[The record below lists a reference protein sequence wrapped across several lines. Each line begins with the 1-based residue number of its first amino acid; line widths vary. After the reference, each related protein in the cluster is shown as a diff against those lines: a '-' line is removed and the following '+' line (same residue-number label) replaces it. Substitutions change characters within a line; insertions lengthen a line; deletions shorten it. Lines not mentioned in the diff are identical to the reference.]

1 MAQKYFHSLNYTLGN
16 EDTTLEVEMIKK
28 LAPKSIFSVC
38 GSGGR
43 SLPLMHTET
52 KHITLCDLSKYQLAL
67 AELRLKSYKTFSH
80 QDFLIFWGYCPY
92 GEADYS
98 RKRKDLFHSLK
109 LTVETKLFFEE
120 LFSEINF
127 QSLLYLGKWEKTF
140 KILASICKVLLGE
153 KVIEKLFSFHSI
165 EDQKRY
171 YETEFPQAKW
181 KLVLF
186 LLGNKSV
193 FNALLYKGD
202 FIKKNDPQ
210 THYQYYFSAF
220 DRLFTTV
227 LARESFFLNLCFF
240 GKLKFHEGNPVESN
254 LESLERIKA
263 SKAEVKFLASDMI
276 QHLSSGEHK
285 YDFLSLSDVPSYF
298 GGDLEKSFLQKIQPS
313 LNPGATVV
321 IRYYLRICD
330 TDISGYKDVTNDYAD
345 LVRHEKVQMYKV
357 NIYQFGSK

>member
-1 MAQKYFHSLNYTLGN
+1 MAQKYFNSLNYTLGN

-28 LAPKSIFSVC
+28 LKPQSIFSVC

-43 SLPLMHTET
+43 SLPLINEKT
-52 KHITLCDLSKYQLAL
+52 KTITLCDLSKYQLAL
-67 AELRLKSYKTFSH
+67 AELRHVTYKKLSH
-80 QDFLIFWGYCPY
+80 QDFLVFWGYCPF
-92 GEADYS
+92 GETDYS
-98 RKRKDLFHSLK
+98 RKRKELFHSLE
-109 LTVETKLFFEE
+109 LAADTKKFFEE
-120 LFSEINF
+120 LFLEIDY
-127 QSLLYLGKWEKTF
+127 QSVLYLGKWEKTF
-140 KILASICKVLLGE
+140 KVLASICKVLLGQ
-153 KVIEKLFSFHSI
+153 KVIDKLFSFHSI

-210 THYQYYFSAF
+210 THFQYYFSAF

-240 GKLKFHEGNPVESN
+240 GKIRFHEGNPIESSS
-254 LESLERIKA
+254 ETHERIKNSDA
-263 SKAEVKFLASDMI
+263 QVSFYSSDMI
-276 QHLSSGEHK
+276 QYLSSGKNK

-298 GGDLEKSFLQKIQPS
+298 GGDLEKSFLQQIKSS
-313 LNPGATVV
+313 LNPGAIVV

-330 TDISGYKDVTNDYAD
+330 TDINGYKDVTNDYAD
-345 LVRHEKVQMYKV
+345 LLRHEKVQMYKV
-357 NIYQFGSK
+357 NIYQFKS

>member
-1 MAQKYFHSLNYTLGN
+1 MAQKYFNSLNYTLGN
-16 EDTTLEVEMIKK
+16 EDTTLEVEMIKVLK
-28 LAPKSIFSVC
+28 PESIFSVC

-43 SLPLMHTET
+43 SLPLINEKT
-52 KHITLCDLSKYQLAL
+52 KNISLCDLSKYQLAL
-67 AELRLKSYKTFSH
+67 AELRLKTYKTLTH

-98 RKRKDLFHSLK
+98 RRRKDLFYSLD
-109 LTVETKLFFEE
+109 LTVDTKKFFEE
-120 LFSEINF
+120 LFVEIGF

-153 KVIEKLFSFHSI
+153 KVIDKLFSFHTL

-171 YETEFPQAKW
+171 YESEFPKAKW

-202 FIKKNDPQ
+202 FIKKNDPE
-210 THYQYYFSAF
+210 THYQYYFNAF

-240 GKLKFHEGNPVESN
+240 GKLKFHEGNPVESSH
-254 LESLERIKA
+254 ETLERIKN
-263 SKAEVKFLASDMI
+263 SSCEVSFLASDMI
-276 QHLSSGEHK
+276 KHLSEGDKK

-298 GGDLEKSFLQKIQPS
+298 GGELERKFLQMIKPS
-313 LNPGATVV
+313 LNPGAIVV

-345 LVRHEKVQMYKV
+345 LLRHEKVQMYKV